1 MAGSVPRETI
11 VTVRYT
17 DNLDTLEPLLKRL
30 RTSDFWHISS
40 AEALARCMIDLLLFE
55 RLSRIQND
63 KSFAKLALKAEKKIR
78 TMVPGGQKEI
88 VGDMDYV
95 IGYGGSAQ
103 RPFISSLVVVEAKRG
118 ATLGAVGSLSQCVA
132 YMGGFYLTCSSTNS
146 I

>member
-17 DNLDTLEPLLKRL
+17 DNLDTLESLLERL
-30 RTSDFWHISS
+30 RSSDFWHISS
-40 AEALARCMIDLLLFE
+40 AEARMIDLLLFE

-95 IGYGGSAQ
+95 IGYGRSAQ
-103 RPFISSLVVVEAKRG
+103 RPFISSLVVVEAKREG
-118 ATLGAVGSLSQCVA
+118 TLGSVGSLSQCVA

>member
-17 DNLDTLEPLLKRL
+17 DNLDTLEPLLERL
-30 RTSDFWHISS
+30 RSSDFWHISS
-40 AEALARCMIDLLLFE
+40 AEARMIDLLLFE

-95 IGYGGSAQ
+95 IGYGRSAQ
-103 RPFISSLVVVEAKRG
+103 RPFISSLVVVEAKREG
-118 ATLGAVGSLSQCVA
+118 TLGSVGSLSQCVA

>member
-30 RTSDFWHISS
+30 RTSDS

-78 TMVPGGQKEI
+78 TMVPGGQEEI

-95 IGYGGSAQ
+95 IGYGRSAQ
-103 RPFISSLVVVEAKRG
+103 RPFISSLVVVEVKQEG
-118 ATLGAVGSLSQCVA
+118 TLGTGESLSQCVA